1 MAGPFTH
8 FLIADAAK
16 RRRSLLGPFLY
27 RILNRHSEFL
37 YLGAVSPDL
46 PYLSLKTGTVNWADL
61 MHYKTTNG
69 IVLHGYADI
78 KNTWAEGPL
87 GPTDERILAWLF
99 GYVSHLIVDATIHPI
114 VEAIVGPYEE
124 NSKEHQLCESTQDSL
139 IYHQVKKM
147 DVRYT
152 EFSSLLKF
160 CGQQEEH
167 FEALMEFWRKQTQRT
182 YPDTG
187 EEPKP
192 SLWFITYSNAIDA
205 AEGGSSIVALFRHA
219 GIANRL
225 LYKTRDEIAE
235 KYPEDQE
242 KYYTKVRMPGGATGR
257 FRAVGFDRAVNNVV
271 DAWHRMYDGFE
282 SAVQIAEV
290 IRNWNL
296 DTGVDMDSSDQ
307 IKTYWV

>member
-1 MAGPFTH
+1 
-8 FLIADAAK
+8 
-16 RRRSLLGPFLY
+16 
-27 RILNRHSEFL
+27 
-37 YLGAVSPDL
+37 VSPDL
-46 PYLSLKTGTVNWADL
+46 PYLSLQTGTVNWADL

-69 IVLHGYADI
+69 IVLHGYGDI
-78 KNTWAEGPL
+78 KSTWAEGLL

-99 GYVSHLIVDATIHPI
+99 GYASHLIADATIHPI
-114 VEAIVGPYEE
+114 VEAIVGPYEK
-124 NSKEHQLCESTQDSL
+124 NSKEHQLCEITQDSL
-139 IYHQVKKM
+139 IYHQVTKR
-147 DVRYT
+147 DVRYS
-152 EFSSLLKF
+152 EFSSVLKF
-160 CGQQEEH
+160 CGQQGED

-192 SLWFITYSNAIDA
+192 SLWLITYSNAIDA

-242 KYYTKVRMPGGATGR
+242 KYYTKVRMPEGATRR
-257 FRAVGFDRAVNNVV
+257 FRAMGFDRAVNNVV